1 MAAEHLNRK
10 LALAFLLLVTAASAL
25 NISGRFY
32 KRELRS
38 LLNLPSKTKFKT
50 GILILLLTTTVFAL
64 NITGRFYTSPAGAQ
78 LDNNMST
85 QMDIRP
91 AFVGNTSELSVHVG
105 FFQNPMNYYIIPP
118 NITFIYINT
127 VEYIRQGLAGNG
139 MLESTWIPYVA
150 VVGFGLLFFVWPLV
164 VKKQEDN

>member
-1 MAAEHLNRK
+1 MVADQLNRK
-10 LALAFLLLVTAASAL
+10 LVLSFLLLTLAASAL
-25 NISGRFY
+25 NIS
-32 KRELRS
+32 
-38 LLNLPSKTKFKT
+38 
-50 GILILLLTTTVFAL
+50 
-64 NITGRFYTSPAGAQ
+64 GRFYTSPAGAQ

-118 NITFIYINT
+118 SITFIYINT

-150 VVGFGLLFFVWPLV
+150 AVGFGLLFFVWPLV